1 MYDYIIVTHIPAFY
15 KVNLYNELVKK
26 LKILVIFIASNTN
39 EKRADDFITLENAK
53 FEYKVLFDGN
63 FQDRDTK
70 ANILE
75 IKAILKTIEYK
86 KILVSGW
93 DLKEFWY
100 LVMFYPK
107 SKNCLALESTILEST
122 TIGIKGWIKK
132 VFLSRIST
140 VFASGNLHVKL
151 LKALSFKGDIKIT
164 KGVGIINKPNYKRVK
179 KVYQKRFLYVGRTSQ
194 VKNLEALIIVFN
206 DLPNHYL
213 TIIGDGEEK
222 EYLQSIAKQNI
233 LFKPPIE
240 NIKLQTEFLGHDI
253 FILPSI
259 SETWGLVVEE
269 AIYFGLP
276 VMVSKSCGSM
286 ELVKN
291 GVNGYVFDPM
301 DMEEIKQLILSIDD
315 VIFEKLLDGVSE
327 FSIYE
332 KDLKQVLS
340 YDIK

>member
-100 LVMFYPK
+100 LVFTNK
-107 SKNCLALESTILEST
+107 KAKNCLALESTINESRVD
-122 TIGIKGWIKK
+122 GIKGFIKK
-132 VFLSRIST
+132 IFLSRIFT
-140 VFASGNLHVKL
+140 VFASGQLHREL
-151 LKALSFKGDIKIT
+151 LDALNYKNEIKIT
-164 KGVGIINKPNYKRVK
+164 KGVGIINKPIFTPLKREYK
-179 KVYQKRFLYVGRTSQ
+179 KRFLFVGRLSEEKNIKQLIEIFNTLPDFTLSLIGTGPQEEKLKAIAKGNTKFLGQ
-194 VKNLEALIIVFN
+194 VKN
-206 DLPNHYL
+206 
-213 TIIGDGEEK
+213 
-222 EYLQSIAKQNI
+222 S
-233 LFKPPIE
+233 
-240 NIKLQTEFLGHDI
+240 KLQEYFLSNDI

-259 SETWGLVVEE
+259 FEPWGLVVEE
-269 AIYFGLP
+269 ALYFGIP
-276 VMVSKSCGSM
+276 VMVSENCGAS
-286 ELVKN
+286 ELV
-291 GVNGYVFDPM
+291 VDCVSGYVLDINNINH
-301 DMEEIKQLILSIDD
+301 IKESILAIDEQKYQELLTGVEKYSID
-315 VIFEKLLDGVSE
+315 
-327 FSIYE
+327 E
-332 KDLKQVLS
+332 KDKKQAKI
-340 YDIK
+340 YN